1 MPKMSVI
8 WIVWVAWLASSVLGH
23 ADYRMR
29 KETADPKAVAV
40 VEAMENVAIREVTL
54 KDATLAKAL
63 DELNRLGT
71 AGKGG
76 GVVNFVIRRPRRAG
90 GGGAP
95 EKKITLHLKAT
106 NFAAALDAACAQ
118 SGYRWSV
125 AFNEKSGGPLV
136 VIER

>member
-1 MPKMSVI
+1 MMRRSIVI
-8 WIVWVAWLASSVLGH
+8 LAAAWLLSLPLFAGYQ
-23 ADYRMR
+23 AR
-29 KETADPKAVAV
+29 KETEDPKAAAV
-40 VEAMENVAIREVTL
+40 MKAMEKVAIREVTL
-54 KDATLAKAL
+54 KGASLGKAL

-76 GVVNFVIRRPRRAG
+76 GVVNFVVRWPRRARG
-90 GGGAP
+90 VEIP

-125 AFNEKSGGPLV
+125 EFNDTTREPLV